1 MRLFG
6 PTQEDIWKLL
16 SEDINGNFICEGNFF
31 KTCKVTKDFHEWK
44 ICLETY
50 NSGSKAE
57 PIFTMV
63 YAKFTNKHNLKF
75 FIFDNYF
82 HCYFSSFFRMVDL
95 KVPFKDFNDKFVSRA
110 NSETALNVFLDNE
123 NLRNL
128 FLLHSDISFEVTN
141 TSEYYNEHENTVC
154 IKLPGI
160 IKNNEILKNMF
171 ELIGES
177 LLQLDKINISFESL
191 IANEFSTFDVIKN
204 SATNV
209 FMEKFPNKDVKQGI
223 INGFKEVKDFF
234 SLSVEEK
241 PEELQPPSFEPIVKK
256 LPEINK
262 TEDTKQIEKIN
273 QEEEINQNTEPEPLE
288 LSSEDYDKIISK
300 YKEVNSKSEDR
311 NYGYKP
317 KAIKTTE
324 MSKNNSSYVNT
335 DSLNVDNL
343 SVDMSKLKVDMS
355 NLHVDTSNLKV
366 DMSNLEK
373 KREKNK

>member
-6 PTQEDIWKLL
+6 PAQEDIWKLL
-16 SEDINGNFICEGNFF
+16 SEDIDGNFICEGNFF
-31 KTCKVTKDFHEWK
+31 KTCKVIKNFYDWT

-50 NSGSKAE
+50 SSGSKNE

-82 HCYFSSFFRMVDL
+82 HCYFSSFFKMLDL

-141 TSEYYNEHENTVC
+141 TSEYFNEYENTVS

-177 LLQLDKINISFESL
+177 LLQIDKINTSFESL
-191 IANEFSTFDVIKN
+191 IVNEFSTFDVIKN

-209 FMEKFPNKDVKQGI
+209 FIEKFPNKDLKQGVL
-223 INGFKEVKDFF
+223 NGFKEVKDFF
-234 SLSVEEK
+234 SLSVEES
-241 PEELQPPSFEPIVKK
+241 PEELPPPSFEPIVKE
-256 LPEINK
+256 LPQ
-262 TEDTKQIEKIN
+262 THQIDEVS
-273 QEEEINQNTEPEPLE
+273 QNTEPEPLK

-300 YKEVNSKSEDR
+300 YTEVNSKSEEKT
-311 NYGYKP
+311 YGYKP
-317 KAIKTTE
+317 KSINTEKTP
-324 MSKNNSSYVNT
+324 KNKSSSVNT
-335 DSLNVDNL
+335 DSLNIDNL
-343 SVDMSKLKVDMS
+343 TVDMSKMKVDMS
-355 NLHVDTSNLKV
+355 NLHVDTSDLKV